1 MTTKD
6 QVIEALKKSF
16 DPELMIDVYSLGLIY
31 DIKTKGDSVKIKMT
45 LTTPL
50 CPYGPM
56 LIEDVKAKVKDIAK
70 AKKVDVEVTFDPPW
84 KPSDEI
90 RMMLGLP

>member
-1 MTTKD
+1 MITKD
-6 QVIEALKKSF
+6 QVVEALKKSF
-16 DPELMIDVYSLGLIY
+16 DPELMIDVYTLGLIY
-31 DIKTKGDSVKIKMT
+31 DIKIKGDNVKIKMT

-90 RMMLGLP
+90 KMVLGLP